1 MKHYYKDSLWLLFM
15 SMVFGAYGMRRVCYY
30 TNWAQYRPKI
40 GKYTPDNIDDRL
52 CTHIVYSFAKLTNHA
67 LTPFEWNDDSTE
79 WSKGMFD
86 KVNDLKNVNPEL
98 KTLIAV
104 GGWNMGSEPFTQ
116 MVETP
121 ANRRIFITSA
131 VKFMRSRGFDGLDLD
146 WEYPGNRGS
155 PAADKARFTK
165 LVKKKDHSL
174 PREYLDMINLMS
186 YDLHG
191 AFDGHTGHNSPLKA
205 GPQDQGDDATLNVE
219 WAAREYV
226 RRGVPKSMLNVGMPL
241 YGRSF
246 TLSSTSNTG
255 LYAPI
260 RGGGTAGRYT
270 REAGFLAYYEVT
282 VYCYV
287 LFATEIQVDFVKQ
300 EQYGGV
306 MVWDLALDDFSG
318 SCGEGKY
325 PLLHAINDELASG
338 GAGTNPA
345 TNAPVVTN
353 APQMTTHAPAG
364 LINVLLTAMVIA
376 INSLL
381 LLLTAPGA
389 HHTVSTTNHFN
400 CASQSTGFYPSP
412 TDCSMYYICA
422 GGAAFEV
429 SCTTGLQFNP
439 NTLFCDWPRN
449 VKCNAN
455 QAASQPP
462 AQTQQPVAS
471 TTAMPAGTNAPM
483 TNSPVQTQPTNP
495 PAPTFQPQPTNPP
508 QTNPPQT
515 NPPQTM
521 APAPTT
527 AVPTQA
533 PQPTNSPQQPA
544 NFCSGKTD
552 GIHSDPNDCSFFYE
566 CAAGL
571 EFHERCSPG
580 TVFNDQSN
588 ICDYP
593 QHVPKCAGSGKCKG
607 VYVSFS
613 ATNNINN
620 VCLGKSDGY
629 FLDHQDCG
637 YFYQCAFGLAFHEPC
652 PPGLAF
658 NENIRACDYP
668 HNVPACASYNGRK

>member
-1 MKHYYKDSLWLLFM
+1 MFRVVCLVAVLA
-15 SMVFGAYGMRRVCYY
+15 VATNAYRRVCYHS
-30 TNWAQYRPKI
+30 NWSQYRQNPAKFL
-40 GKYTPDNIDDRL
+40 PENIDASL
-52 CTHIVYSFAKLTNHA
+52 CTHVIYAFATLNGNHLKA
-67 LTPFEWNDDSTE
+67 FEWNDESTA
-79 WSKGMFD
+79 WSKGMYERFNAM
-86 KVNDLKNVNPEL
+86 KSTNPSV
-98 KTLIAV
+98 KTSLAV
-104 GGWNMGSEPFTQ
+104 GGWNMGSAPFTRIAASDASR
-116 MVETP
+116 TDF
-121 ANRRIFITSA
+121 ANDA
-131 VKFMRSRGFDGLDLD
+131 VKFLRSHNFDGLDFD
-146 WEYPGNRGS
+146 WEYPANRGS
-155 PAADKARFTK
+155 PPQDKQNFVL
-165 LVKKKDHSL
+165 LVKKTREVFDAEAQSSGK
-174 PREYLDMINLMS
+174 PRLILSAATGAGKSKIETAYDFPQLVKYLDMINLMS

-270 REAGFLAYYEVT
+270 REAGFLAYYEI
-282 VYCYV
+282 CKM
-287 LFATEIQVDFVKQ
+287 LPSAQKHMIQGEEVPYLVQGNQWVGYDDKESLRKKVDFVKQ

-353 APQMTTHAPAG
+353 APQMTTHAPVVTQAPQTQAPNTQAPQTQAPYTQAPQTQAPQTSAPVTSAP
-364 LINVLLTAMVIA
+364 IPAT
-376 INSLL
+376 S
-381 LLLTAPGA
+381 APGA

-521 APAPTT
+521 APA
-527 AVPTQA
+527 
-533 PQPTNSPQQPA
+533 
-544 NFCSGKTD
+544 
-552 GIHSDPNDCSFFYE
+552 
-566 CAAGL
+566 
-571 EFHERCSPG
+571 
-580 TVFNDQSN
+580 
-588 ICDYP
+588 
-593 QHVPKCAGSGKCKG
+593 
-607 VYVSFS
+607 
-613 ATNNINN
+613 TNNINN